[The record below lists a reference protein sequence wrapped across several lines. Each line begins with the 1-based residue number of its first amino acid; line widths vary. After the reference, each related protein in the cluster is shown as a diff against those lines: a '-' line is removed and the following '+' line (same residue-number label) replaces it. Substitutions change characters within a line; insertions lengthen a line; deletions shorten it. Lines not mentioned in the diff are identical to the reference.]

1 MTRALSPAFAE
12 ALAAAELC
20 PVVFFEG
27 EFASG
32 TVRIWTGLGEVSW
45 DGKTW
50 TGLGG
55 LLSFGAI
62 EETNQVVASGTMLS
76 LSAVPVDLVA
86 LAISEAQQGKPGRL
100 WLGLL
105 SETGEIIADPV
116 KAFAGRLDVPEITDN
131 ATTCTLTLSYESRL
145 IDLTIARAWRYTSES
160 QQVLHPGDR
169 GFDYVTTIQ
178 DKEITWGRG

>member
-12 ALAAAELC
+12 ALASAELC
-20 PVVFFEG
+20 PVVFSVG

-32 TVRIWTGLGEVSW
+32 TVRIWTGLGDVSW

-62 EETNQVVASGTMLS
+62 QETNQVVASGTMLS

-86 LAISEAQQGKPGRL
+86 LAIRG
-100 WLGLL
+100 
-105 SETGEIIADPV
+105 
-116 KAFAGRLDVPEITDN
+116 
-131 ATTCTLTLSYESRL
+131 
-145 IDLTIARAWRYTSES
+145 
-160 QQVLHPGDR
+160 QQVA
-169 GFDYVTTIQ
+169 F
-178 DKEITWGRG
+178 